1 MSGKIISI
9 ISNKGGVGKT
19 LFAIEVANFLGLMGK
34 EVLLIDT
41 DINTGDV
48 SIKLD
53 LQTGKT
59 LLDFFEK
66 NESDLENLII
76 AQNNMDL
83 IPGSGGNFKFAN
95 LNYFQKMKFIKAF
108 KKISTEYDYT
118 ILDLGAGIERTT
130 LDFGLSADYPI
141 IITTPEDIQSGY
153 GCAKATAVRMHELDE
168 RMLKKDS
175 EYQIRNNFT
184 PHFIFNKST
193 NQLAESIFAG
203 IKRATEITR
212 NRDGVMIFPH
222 YLGAIP
228 AEYRLVSKAYM
239 HQHTLLGE
247 LYPNSKIS
255 QSIKN
260 IAESLVRLDTGMVT
274 EKKNSPLEKIIK
286 LFNYEQEKSTY
297 IETA

>member
-19 LFAIEVANFLGLMGK
+19 LFAIEIANFLGAMGN

-41 DINTGDV
+41 DLNTGDV

-53 LQTGKT
+53 LRVNRT

-66 NESDLENLII
+66 NESDLENLAISKY
-76 AQNNMDL
+76 NLDL
-83 IPGSGGNFKFAN
+83 IPGAGGNFKFAN

-108 KKISTEYDYT
+108 KSISEEYDYT

-153 GCAKATAVRMHELDE
+153 GCAKAAAVRLQELDQ
-168 RMLKKDS
+168 RMQNKDAD
-175 EYQIRNNFT
+175 YQIREKFE
-184 PHFIFNKST
+184 PQFVFNKSSP
-193 NQLAESIFAG
+193 QLAESIFNG
-203 IKRATEITR
+203 IRRATEITR
-212 NRDGVMIFPH
+212 NRDGVMIYPH

-228 AEYRLVSKAYM
+228 EEHRLVAKAYAR
-239 HQHTLLGE
+239 QHTPISE
-247 LYPNSKIS
+247 LYASTRFGQAYS
-255 QSIKN
+255 Q
-260 IAESLVRLDTGMVT
+260 IAQALANLDNQNTV
-274 EKKNSPLEKIIK
+274 KQKNSPLEKIIK
-286 LFNYEQEKSTY
+286 HFRYEQEKHS
-297 IETA
+297 IAETA

>member
-53 LQTGKT
+53 LRTGKT

-66 NESDLENLII
+66 NESNLDNLII
-76 AQNNMDL
+76 AQNNIDL

-95 LNYFQKMKFIKAF
+95 LNYFQKMKFIKSF
-108 KKISTEYDYT
+108 KTISMEYHYT

-130 LDFGLSADYPI
+130 LDFGLSADFTI

-168 RMLKKDS
+168 RMLRRDP
-175 EYQIRNNFT
+175 EYQVRDNFT
-184 PHFIFNKST
+184 PHFVFNKAT

-203 IKRATEITR
+203 INRATEITR
-212 NRDGVMIFPH
+212 NRDGVMIFPR

-228 AEYRLVSKAYM
+228 TEYRLVSKAYM
-239 HQHTLLGE
+239 HQHTPLAE
-247 LYPNSKIS
+247 LYPNSKMS
-255 QSIKN
+255 QSFKN
-260 IAESLVRLDTGMVT
+260 IAESLIRLDTGMIT
-274 EKKNSPLEKIIK
+274 KKKNSPLEQIIK
-286 LFNYEQEKSTY
+286 LFRYEQEKPRH
-297 IETA
+297 IGTA